1 VSYLL
6 DTNVISE
13 IRKGDRCHPAVARWW
28 SKVSDDEIHLSVL
41 TTGEIRKGLENV
53 RRRDPDTAAAL
64 EGWMYRLLNDFAE
77 RVLPIDIAIADE
89 WARLNVPDPLPVIDS
104 LIAATAKV
112 RGLIVVTRNTRD
124 IERTGARALN
134 PFEV

>member
-13 IRKGDRCHPAVARWW
+13 IRKGPRCDPGVSEWW
-28 SKVSDDEIHLSVL
+28 ASVRDDEIYLSVL
-41 TTGEIRKGLENV
+41 TTGEIRKGIEKL
-53 RRRDPDTAAAL
+53 RRRDPDAAASL
-64 EGWMYRLLNDFAE
+64 EGWLYRIVNDFAE

-112 RGLIVVTRNTRD
+112 RGLVVVTRNTSD
-124 IERTGARALN
+124 IERTGARTLN
-134 PFEV
+134 PFRA